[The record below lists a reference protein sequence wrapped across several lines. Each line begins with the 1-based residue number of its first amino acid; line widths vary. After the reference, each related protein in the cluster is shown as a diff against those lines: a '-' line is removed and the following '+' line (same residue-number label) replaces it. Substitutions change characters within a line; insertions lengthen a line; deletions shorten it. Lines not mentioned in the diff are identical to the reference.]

1 MHATARGSRRAG
13 YRLRRRYPARA
24 SKPSPATV
32 EASGRDSAWH
42 RLPGPVVVA
51 AVRSTPQGLATAE
64 ARLRLARDGPNVL
77 IEAGSR
83 PAYRIFL
90 DQFKEFM
97 ILVLIAAAVVSGLV
111 GDAGDALAILA
122 VLMVNAAVGFVQEYR
137 AERAMEALRA
147 LSAPTATV
155 TRDGGIAVI
164 PAAELV
170 AGDVVRLE
178 AGGIVPADLR
188 LLDAVH
194 LRVQEAALTGE
205 SVPADKHTAALADT
219 ELPLGDRRNMAFR
232 GTLVAHGRGHG
243 VAVAT
248 GMRTELGRIA
258 ALLDETVAVKTPLQ
272 RRLADVGRRLAVAAL
287 CICAVVFQMGLLRGE
302 SPLLMFL
309 TAVSMAVAAIPEA
322 LPAVVTISLALGAR
336 KMIRQK
342 ALVRKLPA
350 VETLGSITCICA
362 DKTGTL
368 TVNRMRVEE
377 LYCGGGARRAPMAVT
392 ARDELVQAMSLCGD
406 ARLDAGGTI
415 VGDPT
420 EVALEE
426 AARRAGA
433 GKEDLEALYP
443 RVGEVPFDAERKC
456 MTTVHRD
463 PRGGFVSFTKGAP
476 EVVLEASAG
485 ASAWAA
491 KRKDPIGPWRE
502 AAERMAS
509 EGLRVLAFATRRWPE
524 LPPLEPQRVESGLT
538 LVGLAGL
545 LDPPREEARAAVET
559 CRAAGI
565 VPVMITGDHPLT
577 ARAIAE
583 RVGILTEGVEVL
595 AGQELARLSDE
606 QLEDR
611 TQRTR
616 VYARVAPEQKLRIV
630 KALQARGEV
639 VAMTG
644 DGVNDAPALKR
655 ADIGVAMGLAG
666 TDVAK
671 EAGSMVLLD
680 DNFATIVRAV
690 GEGRRIYDNVR
701 RFVRYAVA
709 TNSAEVLT
717 IFLAPLLGLP
727 LPLLPL
733 QILWINL
740 VTDSLP
746 GLALA
751 AEPAEKDVMR
761 RPPRAPRESLFA
773 RGLGVHV
780 VWVGALMAAV
790 TLGTQ
795 AWYLHR
801 GPEAWQTMVFTV
813 LCLSQLG
820 HALAIRSERESLV
833 VQGLLS
839 NKPLLGA
846 VVLTVA
852 LQAGILYVPA
862 LNEVFKTVPLGPLD
876 LAAAFGLSSVVF
888 LAVELEKWRARRRAP
903 R

>member
-1 MHATARGSRRAG
+1 VHGSARGPRRAG
-13 YRLRRRYPARA
+13 YRLRYPYPARA
-24 SKPSPATV
+24 SKHSPPTV
-32 EASGRDSAWH
+32 EESDGRASAWH
-42 RLPGPVVVA
+42 LLPGPAVLA
-51 AVRSTPQGLATAE
+51 AVRSAPQGLAAAE
-64 ARLRLARDGPNVL
+64 ARLRLAQDGPNVL

-83 PAYRIFL
+83 PAYRILL

-97 ILVLIAAAVVSGLV
+97 ILVLIAAAAVSGLI

-122 VLMVNAAVGFVQEYR
+122 VLIVNAAVGFVQEYR

-155 TRDGGIAVI
+155 ARDGGIAVI
-164 PAAELV
+164 PASELV

-205 SVPADKHTAALADT
+205 SVPADKHTAPLAD
-219 ELPLGDRRNMAFR
+219 EGLPLGDRRNMAFR
-232 GTLVAHGRGHG
+232 GTLVAHGRGRG

-272 RRLADVGRRLAVAAL
+272 RRLAEVGGRLAVAAL
-287 CICAVVFQMGLLRGE
+287 CICAVVFLMGVLRGE

-336 KMIRQK
+336 KMIGQK

-377 LYCGGGARRAPMAVT
+377 LYGEGVARRAPGGGPAWN
-392 ARDELVQAMSLCGD
+392 ELFRAMSLCGD
-406 ARLDAGGTI
+406 ARLDSTGKV

-426 AARRAGA
+426 AARSAGA
-433 GKEDLEALYP
+433 TKEDLEGLYP
-443 RVGEVPFDAERKC
+443 RVAEVPFEAERKC
-456 MTTVHRD
+456 MTTVHRH
-463 PRGGFVSFTKGAP
+463 PGGGFVSFTKGAP

-485 ASAWAA
+485 ASAATTG
-491 KRKDPIGPWRE
+491 DPLAPWRE

-524 LPPLEPQRVESGLT
+524 LPSLEPQRVEAGLS
-538 LVGLAGL
+538 LLGLAGL
-545 LDPPREEARAAVET
+545 LDPPREEARSAVET

-577 ARAIAE
+577 ARAIAQ
-583 RVGILTEGVEVL
+583 RVGILTEGAEML
-595 AGQELARLSDE
+595 AGQELATLSDE
-606 QLEDR
+606 ELEER
-611 TQRTR
+611 AQRTR
-616 VYARVAPEQKLRIV
+616 VYARVTPEQKLRIV

-666 TDVAK
+666 TEVAK

-751 AEPAEKDVMR
+751 AEPAEKGVMR

-773 RGLGVHV
+773 RGLGLHV

-795 AWYLHR
+795 AFYLQR
-801 GPEAWQTMVFTV
+801 APGAWQTMVFTV

-833 VQGLLS
+833 AQGLLS

-846 VVLTVA
+846 VALTVA
-852 LQAGILYVPA
+852 LQAGILYVPV
-862 LNEVFKTVPLGPLD
+862 LNEVFDTVPLGPLD
-876 LAAAFGLSSVVF
+876 LALAFGLSSVVF
-888 LAVELEKWRARRRAP
+888 LAVEVEKWRARRRAP